1 MKLNKTMLMISSVLM
16 MAAGFEVLAALPQ
29 AQDQSAPP
37 EKLKELPPGK
47 HALLERMTAQF
58 GLTYDQE
65 LEIEPILHSEES
77 VTKPLLKYTALS
89 ADEKAAIMTQ
99 IKVAARR
106 QIRPLLTPDQQKKM
120 DEDISYVSK
129 NGKEPGQGGGK
140 KSPAKSDQPVDVFA
154 DQQALSDAIQK
165 YAALTPEEKRSITS
179 KVKQAALSSGQ
190 LTAEQQTRI
199 KTELADLPA
208 PK

>member
-1 MKLNKTMLMISSVLM
+1 VAIATLIATGTHAA
-16 MAAGFEVLAALPQ
+16 AAGSIQ
-29 AQDQSAPP
+29 QDQGAQP
-37 EKLKELPPGK
+37 EKLKQLPPGK

-89 ADEKAAIMTQ
+89 AEDKAAMMTE

-120 DEDISYVSK
+120 DDDISYVSK

-140 KSPAKSDQPVDVFA
+140 KSAVKLDQPVDVFA
-154 DQQALSDAIQK
+154 DQQALSDAIEK
-165 YAALTPEEKRSITS
+165 YAALTPEEKHSMAL
-179 KVKQAALSSGQ
+179 KVKQAALNSGQ
-190 LTAEQQTRI
+190 LTPEQQARVN
-199 KTELADLPA
+199 AQVRDLSA
-208 PK
+208 HR